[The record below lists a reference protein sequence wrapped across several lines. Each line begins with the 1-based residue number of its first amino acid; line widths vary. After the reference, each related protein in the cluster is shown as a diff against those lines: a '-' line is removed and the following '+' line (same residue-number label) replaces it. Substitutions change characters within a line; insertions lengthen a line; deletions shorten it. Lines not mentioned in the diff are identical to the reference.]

1 MNEKPYIIG
10 TLKPISF
17 LDDENMSILK
27 HARMARKEYS
37 YRANAYFKGGYILKR
52 VYVYID
58 SSKAKHCL
66 ALSDDGKSVLIFY
79 ENLQEKPFRLE
90 KQA

>member
-17 LDDENMSILK
+17 LDDDMSIL
-27 HARMARKEYS
+27 KEYS

-58 SSKAKHCL
+58 SSKKEHCL

-90 KQA
+90 KLYEN

>member
-17 LDDENMSILK
+17 LDDDMSIL
-27 HARMARKEYS
+27 KEYS

-79 ENLQEKPFRLE
+79 ENWQEKPFRLE
-90 KQA
+90 KLYEN

>member
-17 LDDENMSILK
+17 LDDENMSIL
-27 HARMARKEYS
+27 KEYS

-90 KQA
+90 KLYEN